1 MAFGLALALVFG
13 LAFGLDLGLAFDFFL
28 GLALGLAFGFGFG
41 FGCGVETGEG
51 MGAGAGAG
59 GVGAGGGH
67 GVGVGSDAGV
77 GGSFGG
83 QSDDWVSTVFSA
95 KVGGCITSSC
105 LFGWFKLFAIFR
117 KIKATIQ
124 QFYLKFNPFTIF
136 LMARRKPRS
145 RGRNISR
152 LNFSQFNLEKYP
164 GSNKGHPKRDRSI
177 ADVAQGIPKNGLIRG
192 ESAEG

>member
-1 MAFGLALALVFG
+1 LAFGLALALVFG

-105 LFGWFKLFAIFR
+105 LFGWVRLLAILR

-124 QFYLKFNPFTIF
+124 QFYLKFNALTIF
-136 LMARRKPRS
+136 LPPSKIAVFEARIFHNS
-145 RGRNISR
+145 AWTNLSFRNT
-152 LNFSQFNLEKYP
+152 
-164 GSNKGHPKRDRSI
+164 
-177 ADVAQGIPKNGLIRG
+177 QGATRVTQSVTDPYRM
-192 ESAEG
+192 